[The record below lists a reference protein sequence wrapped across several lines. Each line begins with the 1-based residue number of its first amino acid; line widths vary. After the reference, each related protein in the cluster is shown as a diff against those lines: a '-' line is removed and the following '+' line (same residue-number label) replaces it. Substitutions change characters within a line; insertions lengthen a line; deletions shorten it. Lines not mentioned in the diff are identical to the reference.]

1 MESSKEYKEGTL
13 IVAWNAHS
21 GWQHAVMD
29 SLHKWVSPQTY
40 SCKLCELT
48 YGAVGPRESWKTF
61 LESLHREV
69 QFYHKDEFPAEAF
82 GPILPADFPFILEYR
97 QEAWQ
102 VLLRPGELDQINTLE
117 ALLEV
122 LRQKLEPSA
131 GYS

>member
-1 MESSKEYKEGTL
+1 MESGKAYKEGTL

-40 SCKLCELT
+40 SCKLCRLT
-48 YGAVGPRESWKTF
+48 YGAVGPRESWKSF
-61 LESLHREV
+61 LESLDRDV
-69 QFYHKDEFPAEAF
+69 LFYHKDEFPAEAF
-82 GPILPADFPFILEYR
+82 GGTHPTDFPFILEYH
-97 QEAWQ
+97 QKAWQ
-102 VLLRPGELDQINTLE
+102 VLLSPGELDQINTLE

-122 LRQKLEPSA
+122 LRQKLDLWA

>member
-1 MESSKEYKEGTL
+1 MESGKAYKEGTL

-40 SCKLCELT
+40 SCKLCQLT

-61 LESLHREV
+61 LESLDRDV
-69 QFYHKDEFPAEAF
+69 QFYHKDDFPDEAF
-82 GPILPADFPFILEYR
+82 GGTLPTDFPFMLEYR

-102 VLLRPGELDQINTLE
+102 VLLSPGELEQINTLE
-117 ALLEV
+117 ALLEG
-122 LRQKLEPSA
+122 LRQKLGLSA
-131 GYS
+131 G